1 MESMAAQ
8 EAAPLQIDPALISEL
23 DLDTFQVPYVY
34 LEDEPYVHTRLLVGE
49 TEYTYDCSF
58 PVKGHS
64 AVMPAAIAEVQ
75 ADGRQPLVAER
86 GKRYY
91 VYLA

>member
-1 MESMAAQ
+1 MAAQ
-8 EAAPLQIDPALISEL
+8 VAAPLQIDPTLIGELEL
-23 DLDTFQVPYVY
+23 DALKIPYVN

-64 AVMPAAIAEVQ
+64 AVMPAALAEVQ
-75 ADGRQPLVAER
+75 ADGRRPLVAER

>member
-1 MESMAAQ
+1 MAAQ
-8 EAAPLQIDPALISEL
+8 EAAPLQIDPTLIGELEL
-23 DLDTFQVPYVY
+23 DALKIPYVN

-75 ADGRQPLVAER
+75 ADGRRPLVAER
-86 GKRYY
+86 GERYY

>member
-1 MESMAAQ
+1 MAAQ
-8 EAAPLQIDPALISEL
+8 EAAPLQIDPTLIGELEL
-23 DLDTFQVPYVY
+23 DTLQVPYVN
-34 LEDEPYVHTRLLVGE
+34 LEEQPYVHTRLLVGE
-49 TEYTYDCSF
+49 TEYTYDQSF

-64 AVMPAAIAEVQ
+64 AVMPDAIAEVQ

-86 GKRYY
+86 GERYY

>member
-1 MESMAAQ
+1 MAAQ
-8 EAAPLQIDPALISEL
+8 EAAPLQIDPTLISEL

-75 ADGRQPLVAER
+75 ADGRRPLVAER